1 MGNLFLLHCITN
13 IIINMRAMMI
23 LTFLLISITISETS
37 EYDQD
42 RDRRMERI
50 QEMKQENLINKK
62 VTGILY
68 TLRQVESHNRYHVKG
83 LSGEYG
89 AYQFMPLTWQHYSI
103 KYFDKVL
110 DITCKHNQDKV
121 AHAKVKDLVEQG
133 YSHKEIASIWNSGTA
148 EWSGR
153 IGTNSSGVEYNVP
166 NYVRE
171 FDNQFKT
178 NFA

>member
-1 MGNLFLLHCITN
+1 
-13 IIINMRAMMI
+13 MRAMMI

-42 RDRRMERI
+42 RDRRMQRI
-50 QEMKQENLINKK
+50 EQIKQENLINKK
-62 VTGILY
+62 VTEILY
-68 TLRQVESHNRYHVKG
+68 TLRQVESHNRYYVEG

-89 AYQFMPLTWQHYSI
+89 AYQFMPLTWRHYSI
-103 KYFDKVL
+103 KYFDEVL
-110 DITCKHNQDKV
+110 DITCKNNQDKV

-133 YSHKEIASIWNSGTA
+133 YSHKEIASIWNSGSP
-148 EWSGR
+148 EWSGK

-171 FDNQFKT
+171 FDNQFE
-178 NFA
+178 NRFA